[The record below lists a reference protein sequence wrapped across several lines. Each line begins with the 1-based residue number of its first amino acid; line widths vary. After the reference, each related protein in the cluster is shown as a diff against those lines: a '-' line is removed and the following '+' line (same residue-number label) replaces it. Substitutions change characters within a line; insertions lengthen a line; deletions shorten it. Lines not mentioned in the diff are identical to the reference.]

1 MSTPANNLQ
10 NAEDLKRK
18 GRKGKYLAI
27 FLIAISIVSL
37 VITPKTLPWL
47 ILLEGAIGL
56 TGIILFVYARLKF
69 WRAINKNIG

>member
-10 NAEDLKRK
+10 DPQALSRK
-18 GRKGKYLAI
+18 GRKEKYLAI

-47 ILLEGAIGL
+47 ILLEGALGMI
-56 TGIILFVYARLKF
+56 GIILFVYARLKF
-69 WRAINKNIG
+69 WREINKRVQ

>member
-1 MSTPANNLQ
+1 MSTPPNNLQ
-10 NAEDLKRK
+10 DPEVLSRK
-18 GRKGKYLAI
+18 GRKEKYLAI

-37 VITPKTLPWL
+37 IITPKTLPWL

-69 WRAINKNIG
+69 WREINKRIQ

>member
-1 MSTPANNLQ
+1 MSTTANNPQDPKVLT
-10 NAEDLKRK
+10 KK
-18 GRKGKYLAI
+18 GRKEKYLAI

-69 WRAINKNIG
+69 WREINKSIQ

>member
-10 NAEDLKRK
+10 EPEVLSRK
-18 GRKGKYLAI
+18 GRKEKYLAI

-56 TGIILFVYARLKF
+56 IGIILFVYARLKF
-69 WRAINKNIG
+69 WRAINKRIQ

>member
-1 MSTPANNLQ
+1 MSTPPNNLQ
-10 NAEDLKRK
+10 DPEGLSRK
-18 GRKGKYLAI
+18 GRKEKYLAI
-27 FLIAISIVSL
+27 FLIATSIISL

-69 WRAINKNIG
+69 WREINKRIQ

>member
-1 MSTPANNLQ
+1 MSTPPNNPQDSEVLS
-10 NAEDLKRK
+10 RK
-18 GRKGKYLAI
+18 GRKEKYLAI

-69 WRAINKNIG
+69 WREINKSIQ

>member
-10 NAEDLKRK
+10 DLQALSRK
-18 GRKGKYLAI
+18 GRKEKYLAI

-47 ILLEGAIGL
+47 ILLEGALGMI
-56 TGIILFVYARLKF
+56 GIILFVYARLKF
-69 WRAINKNIG
+69 WREINKRIQ